1 MDDAMKKEA
10 SSGLSQVA
18 SVGGGDMHRTSEPQL
33 RKNRS
38 FINVLGQ
45 SLTIAAPPWGIGGP
59 LMSSIYGGGQL
70 SIFVGLIV
78 VLLLQGCVAVSL
90 AELAS
95 RYPTSSGVYYW
106 AFRLTE
112 NKSYQKAV
120 AYYTGWIWLIGNW
133 TIALS
138 VNFGFATVITA
149 IVTICNPDWTATANE
164 TLFIFFGICVA
175 VFIICTV
182 ADRILPMVDTI
193 AAVWNLFTVIFI
205 LIALAVLAKAG
216 RHSAGKALGNYDD
229 SLSGWDGFSFFI
241 GLLPPAYCFCAIGM
255 VVSMSEECAD
265 PEVEVSRGITMCIP
279 LGGVASLLFILPICF
294 TMPALTDILEAP
306 YGLALPYII
315 SAVTENKPL
324 TIAIMIVFSLVI
336 LFCTIGITTT
346 ASRCTWALARDGM
359 LPFSSIL
366 SRTVYNQPTYALA
379 FITVLQMLLGCINI
393 GSTSAFTA
401 FVSVGVTALAMSYL
415 IPISISLMSGR
426 KEVSKARWTV
436 GSWIGTA
443 ANIVAIFWI
452 LFEMVLFSMPTAI
465 PVTAASMNYSSVV
478 LAGLLFICT
487 IWYFIWGKQS
497 KSSIHRPPFRQTD
510 K

>member
-1 MDDAMKKEA
+1 MDDTMKKEPA
-10 SSGLSQVA
+10 SSLGQVA
-18 SVGGGDMHRTSEPQL
+18 SIGGGDMNPTVQPQL

-38 FINVLGQ
+38 FISVLGQ
-45 SLTIAAPPWGIGGP
+45 SLAIAAPPWGIGGP
-59 LMSSIYGGGQL
+59 LMSAIYGGGQL
-70 SIFVGLIV
+70 SMFVGLIV
-78 VLLLQGCVAVSL
+78 TLLLQGCVAVSL

-106 AFRLTE
+106 AYRLTE

-120 AYYTGWIWLIGNW
+120 AYYTGWIWLIRNW

-149 IVTICNPDWTATANE
+149 LITICNPDWVATSNE
-164 TLFIFFGICVA
+164 TLFIFFGICVLIF
-175 VFIICTV
+175 VICTV
-182 ADRILPMVDTI
+182 ADRILPMVDTM
-193 AAVWNLFTVIFI
+193 AAIWNLLTVIFI
-205 LIALAVLAKAG
+205 LVALAVLAKAG
-216 RHSAGKALGNYDD
+216 RHSAGEALGNYDD
-229 SLSGWDGFSFFI
+229 SLSGWGDFSFFI

-279 LGGVASLLFILPICF
+279 LGGIASLLFILPICF

-306 YGLALPYII
+306 YGQALPYII
-315 SAVTENKPL
+315 SVVTDNKPL
-324 TIAIMIVFSLVI
+324 TIAIMIFFLFVI
-336 LFCTIGITTT
+336 LFCSIGITTT

-359 LPFSSIL
+359 LPFSSVL
-366 SRTVYNQPTYALA
+366 SRTIYKQPTYALA
-379 FITVLQMLLGCINI
+379 FLTILQMLLGCINI

-415 IPISISLMSGR
+415 IPISISLISGR

-443 ANIVAIFWI
+443 ANVVAICWI

-465 PVTAASMNYSSVV
+465 PVTAASMNYSSVLFV
-478 LAGLLFICT
+478 GLLLICT
-487 IWYFIWGKQS
+487 IWYFIW
-497 KSSIHRPPFRQTD
+497 
-510 K
+510 